1 MGRAD
6 TAGGRTEQPRAA
18 ILRGVAVAGSGLML
32 WAAFPPLE
40 WAWAAWLAPA
50 LLGAAVAGL
59 DRRRAALLGL
69 LAGLVAWVP
78 MLTWIRC
85 VTTAGW
91 LALAAYCALYM
102 VPPAVVMARL
112 ASPQALER
120 PFGTL
125 ALCSGLGVSWTGWE
139 VIRGELWTGFPW
151 NFIGVS
157 QFARTALI
165 QHAEWGGVPA
175 VSFLVLWGNG
185 LWLAIALSLARR
197 RRAPTARMEWALAG
211 IVLAAAY
218 AHGIWLAARVRPPDR
233 ELRVA
238 LIQPAVPQNEKWTA
252 ESFER
257 MYARLAELSRAALH
271 AAPDLVVWPETA
283 LPESYRASGAAQRL
297 VASVVTNG
305 VPLLV
310 GTLDSETAEDG
321 ELRHYN
327 ASLLVGPDGR
337 CRRLYRKQHLVLF
350 GEYVPFRR
358 HLPWLGRLVPMDY
371 DLHPGGDPVVFEL
384 DDPPARFSVLI
395 CFEDTISRL
404 AVRFVRLGAQML
416 FVQTNDAW
424 FDGTSGPR
432 QHMIQSVFR
441 AVETRVPVVRC
452 GNSGVTGWVDA
463 LGRIGGAAGETA
475 GTLPVA
481 GPDGRPLE
489 GFLVVTVPYRADG
502 GSATF
507 LARRG
512 PVVGVALAVAALVLN
527 AVDLVG
533 VVVRRTAGRART

>member
-1 MGRAD
+1 MGLAD
-6 TAGGRTEQPRAA
+6 TAGGRFERLRAA
-18 ILRGVAVAGSGLML
+18 ILRGGAVAGSGLLL

-40 WAWAAWLAPA
+40 WAWAAWVAPA

-59 DRRRAALLGL
+59 TRRRAAWLGVF
-69 LAGLVAWVP
+69 AGLVAWVP

-91 LALAAYCALYM
+91 LALAAYCALYLM
-102 VPPAVVMARL
+102 PPAVVMARL
-112 ASPQALER
+112 ASPGALER
-120 PFGTL
+120 PFGAL
-125 ALCSGLGVSWTGWE
+125 ALCWGLAVSWAGWE

-157 QFARTALI
+157 QFANTALI

-185 LWLAIALSLARR
+185 LWLAIARSLVRR

-218 AHGIWLAARVRPPDR
+218 VHGSSLAARVQPSDR

-252 ESFER
+252 ESFDR

-271 AAPDLVVWPETA
+271 GAPHLIVWPETA
-283 LPESYRASGAAQRL
+283 LPEVYHASGPAQRL
-297 VASVVTNG
+297 VASVVTHG
-305 VPLLV
+305 IPLLV
-310 GTLDSETAEDG
+310 GALDSETAANG

-327 ASLLVGPDGR
+327 ASLLVGPEGR

-358 HLPWLGRLVPMDY
+358 YLPWLGRLVPMEY
-371 DLHPGGDPVVFEL
+371 DLHPGEDPVVFEL
-384 DDPPARFSVLI
+384 DDPPVRFSVLI

-404 AVRFVRLGAQML
+404 AARAVRLGARML
-416 FVQTNDAW
+416 LVQTNDAW

-432 QHMIQSVFR
+432 QHLIQSIFR
-441 AVETRVPVVRC
+441 AVETRVPLVRC

-463 LGRIGGAAGETA
+463 LGRIGGAAGEAA
-475 GTLPVA
+475 GTLPVT

-489 GFLVVTVPYRADG
+489 GFLIATVPYRAAGDG
-502 GSATF
+502 ETLF
-507 LARRG
+507 MRRG
-512 PVVGVALAVAALVLN
+512 PVVAGALAVAALMMSV
-527 AVDLVG
+527 ADLAR
-533 VVVRRTAGRART
+533 VVARHRAGQRRA